1 MRLQRVRH
9 DWVTEILSD
18 RGKCY
23 EGKSKQVK
31 RERRKRRR
39 RDMSGK

>member
-1 MRLQRVRH
+1 M
-9 DWVTEILSD
+9 TEILSD

-31 RERRKRRR
+31 REREGREGEGICPGN
-39 RDMSGK
+39 DI